1 MLHVRAFSIAIAA
14 LLCVPDPARASCAI
28 QLDGDIE
35 AVAWISAE
43 LSTFA
48 GGDTACLQ
56 LWVRCHRRAD
66 HLELELQDELGRTT
80 RRIFASPEG
89 AAAFLVSWSRR
100 PLPELIGAPAL
111 APRPGRAAGSAWHP
125 EIELAYVRSVD
136 SKYPNWG
143 AVAASLLKRRSIWR
157 YGGSLHVIAGPP
169 RSVLNKSDYF
179 GYVATEAAGV
189 LAAVRQVL
197 DRWTLRGELAVGG
210 SVISLV
216 TRAGAPRYQA
226 MGLRGAVRAE
236 LGWQLRSELALVL
249 ALGNDIMR
257 QIDYRREASPL
268 GDRAYIHEL
277 HVDLGVR
284 WTP

>member
-14 LLCVPDPARASCAI
+14 LLCVADPARASCAI

-43 LSTFA
+43 LGAFA

-66 HLELELQDELGRTT
+66 HLEIELQDELGRTT

-89 AAAFLVSWSRR
+89 AAAFLISWSRR
-100 PLPELIGAPAL
+100 PLPELIGAL
-111 APRPGRAAGSAWHP
+111 AAPPRVARGAGRAWHP

-143 AVAASLLKRRSIWR
+143 AVAASLVKRRSIWR

-169 RSVLNKSDYF
+169 RGVFNQSAYF
-179 GYVATEAAGV
+179 GYMATEAVGM
-189 LAAVRQVL
+189 LGAVRQVR
-197 DRWTLRGELAVGG
+197 DRWALRGELAVGG

-216 TRAGAPRYQA
+216 TRAGAPHYRA
-226 MGLRGAVRAE
+226 MGIRGAVRAE
-236 LGWQLRSELALVL
+236 LAWQLRPELALAL
-249 ALGNDIMR
+249 ALGNDILR

-268 GDRAYIHEL
+268 GDHDYIHDL